1 MKTANSVIIKSVSG
15 YLLGFN
21 LITLIIASGL
31 ISALES
37 YQINFTLEGNVFENN
52 YAILSGSAFS
62 AQTMQDSLNT
72 LTLLNNK
79 FKNNWS
85 SNNGGVFAFS
95 NSWYSVYGVNNTY
108 TNNSALGNGGV
119 GYVFSAKLSYWE
131 YQSLY
136 ESNYAGKLG
145 GAWYF
150 STSYQWGS
158 TQPIQFIDTTFSR
171 SSAAQSNRIIEFI
184 LIMNRWRSIIRCL
197 EQFNRS
203 RLSVLCKPYFFA
215 LQSNL
220 QNRKVE
226 QGHQEEIFIY

>member
-1 MKTANSVIIKSVSG
+1 M
-15 YLLGFN
+15 
-21 LITLIIASGL
+21 IASGL

-37 YQINFTLEGNVFENN
+37 YQINFTLEGNLFENN
-52 YAILSGSAFS
+52 YAILSGAAFS

-72 LTLLNNK
+72 LTLINNV
-79 FKNNWS
+79 FINNWS

-95 NSWYSVYGVNNTY
+95 NSWYYVYGMNNTY

-136 ESNYAGKLG
+136 ERSYAGKLG

-158 TQPIQFIDTTFSR
+158 TQPIQFIDTTFSH
-171 SSAAQSNRIIEFI
+171 SSAAQSKNLFI
-184 LIMNRWRSIIRCL
+184 GGL
-197 EQFNRS
+197 F
-203 RLSVLCKPYFFA
+203 
-215 LQSNL
+215 
-220 QNRKVE
+220 
-226 QGHQEEIFIY
+226 